1 MTDTLK
7 NLLVFAGFVA
17 VLGAGYFMFTQ
28 NSTTTGS
35 LFDRE
40 KVSPV
45 LLEKTQ
51 VFIERRAEL
60 EARTLDV
67 SLFQDPAFT
76 SLRSYTTD
84 IPDQP
89 VGRTNIFD
97 EAQPIPA
104 VTPVSIE

>member
-7 NLLVFAGFVA
+7 NLLVLAGFIA
-17 VLGAGYFMFTQ
+17 VLGVGYFMFTQ

-76 SLRSYTTD
+76 SLRSYTTE
-84 IPDQP
+84 IPEQP
-89 VGRTNIFD
+89 VGRSNIFD
-97 EAQPIPA
+97 EAQPVPT

>member
-7 NLLVFAGFVA
+7 NLLVLAGFIA
-17 VLGAGYFMFTQ
+17 VLGIGYFMFTQ

-40 KVSPV
+40 KISPV

-76 SLRSYTTD
+76 SLRSYTTE
-84 IPDQP
+84 IPEQP
-89 VGRTNIFD
+89 VGRSNIFD
-97 EAQPIPA
+97 EAQPVPT

>member
-7 NLLVFAGFVA
+7 NLLVLAGFIV
-17 VLGAGYFMFTQ
+17 VLGMGYFMFTQ
-28 NSTTTGS
+28 SSASTWS
-35 LFDRE
+35 LVQADE
-40 KVSPV
+40 VSPV

-51 VFIERRAEL
+51 VFIERRSEL
-60 EARTLDV
+60 EARTLDI

-89 VGRTNIFD
+89 VGRADIFD
-97 EAQPIPA
+97 DAQPVPT
-104 VTPVSIE
+104 VTPVPIE